1 MKFNSRRRLQK
12 KVYAII
18 DCFDSERSRYRSSAV
33 ISVGL
38 LGMLSAFLNVPKC
51 YLKVLHI
58 ASHKVLHIAFTDSE
72 QVIIQWSLWH

>member
-58 ASHKVLHIAFTDSE
+58 PFTDFE